1 MIMTEYL
8 TLKTKDCKN
17 CYKCIRH
24 CPVKSIR
31 FENNQAHIVT
41 GECILCGH
49 CFVACP
55 QNAKEIRDDLP
66 AVQDLIAGGAPVYA
80 SLAPSFTANYGGLDI
95 NTMERAL
102 KQLGFAGAEETAVGA
117 AMVKRQYDAMLEA
130 EDREVIISSCCHS
143 VNLLI
148 QKYYP
153 QALPFLAPVLS
164 PMLAHGMD
172 LKRRHPGARTVF
184 IGPCV
189 SKKEEAEIYR
199 GTVDAVLTFRELSRW
214 LEQAHISLDD
224 EAGETGTGES
234 RSGGEPG
241 RGLTRLFPTAGGILR
256 TMAKENPRYAYFFVD
271 GIDNCIQAIEDLLR
285 GTPGLPA
292 QPPGKCFI
300 EMSACTGS
308 CVGGPVMPA
317 SMPIQHVRHSGHLL
331 GTAVHG
337 SPTPVR
343 DYMAVSR
350 YAGEKDFETAAY
362 SAKELE
368 KKFVSLSIRRVHLGA
383 EAVEEV
389 LRQLGKTRPEHE
401 LNCGSCGYNTCR
413 DKARAVL
420 EGKATLTMC
429 LPYLKERAESFSDD
443 IIKNTPNG
451 IIVLNENLEVQQIN
465 AAACRLLNTGPQDI
479 LGDQVVRLLD
489 PLPFIEVCRQEKNI
503 YNQRVYLAD
512 YEKYVDQTIIYDK
525 SYHIIIGIMRDVTGE
540 ALQKAEKEEF
550 NRKTIEITGKVIEK
564 QMRTV
569 QEIASLLGETTAETK
584 VALTKLKE
592 SLTHE

>member
-1 MIMTEYL
+1 MTEYL

-31 FENNQAHIVT
+31 FENNQAHIVKE
-41 GECILCGH
+41 ECILCGH

-66 AVQDLIAGGAPVYA
+66 TARALIADGVPVYA
-80 SLAPSFTANYGGLDI
+80 SLAPSFTANYGGRDLG
-95 NTMERAL
+95 AL
-102 KQLGFAGAEETAVGA
+102 EQALIRLGFAGAEETAVGA
-117 AMVKRQYDAMLEA
+117 TMVKRQYDAMLKA

-143 VNLLI
+143 VNMLI

-153 QALPFLAPVLS
+153 AALPFLAPVLS

-189 SKKEEAEIYR
+189 SKKEEAEMY
-199 GTVDAVLTFRELSRW
+199 GGSVDAALTFRELSRW
-214 LEQAHISLDD
+214 LEQEHISLDD
-224 EAGETGTGES
+224 EAGETGGREPRPGED
-234 RSGGEPG
+234 PG
-241 RGLTRLFPTAGGILR
+241 RGRARLFPTAGGILR
-256 TMAKENPRYAYFFVD
+256 TMARENPRYAYFFVD
-271 GIDNCIQAIEDLLR
+271 GIDNCIHAIEDLLR
-285 GTPGLPA
+285 GTPCVPGQPSA
-292 QPPGKCFI
+292 QPLGKCFI
-300 EMSACTGS
+300 EMSACAGS
-308 CVGGPVMPA
+308 CVGGPVMEREPR
-317 SMPIQHVRHSGHLL
+317 S
-331 GTAVHG
+331 
-337 SPTPVR
+337 PVR
-343 DYMAVSR
+343 DYMAVVR
-350 YAGEKDFETAAY
+350 YAGEKDFEVPPY
-362 SAKELE
+362 SGKELD
-368 KKFVSLSIRRVHLGA
+368 KQFVSLAPRRVHLG
-383 EAVEEV
+383 EDAVLEV
-389 LRQLGKTRPEHE
+389 LRKLGKTRPEHE

-413 DKARAVL
+413 EKAQAVL

-465 AAACRLLNTGPQDI
+465 AAACRILNISPQDI

-503 YNQRVYLAD
+503 YDQRVYLAD
-512 YEKYVDQTIIYDK
+512 YEKYIDQTVIYDK

-540 ALQKAEKEEF
+540 ALQKAAKEEF
-550 NRKTIEITGKVIEK
+550 NRKTIGITDKVIEK
-564 QMRTV
+564 QMRAV

-592 SLTHE
+592 SLSHE